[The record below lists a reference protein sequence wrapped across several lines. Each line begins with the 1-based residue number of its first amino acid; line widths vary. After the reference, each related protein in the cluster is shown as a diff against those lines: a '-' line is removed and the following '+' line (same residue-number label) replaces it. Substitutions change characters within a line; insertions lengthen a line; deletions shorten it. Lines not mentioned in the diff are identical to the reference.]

1 MLSDDEFEVWCFQHA
16 LSEQAKTV
24 IRQIRSSPPSRLV
37 RSAAGNV
44 SGRYPS
50 RKMGCTI
57 QFESH
62 RGELAAIYQ
71 FEHDPAVFE
80 FYDQPGVIKLTY
92 LSKKG
97 KQVGVL
103 HTPDFFV
110 VGEQSCGWIECK
122 MEDQLL
128 QLAEQ
133 MPHRYQRSSDG
144 CWVCPP
150 GEAYAKPLGLFY
162 RIRSSAQIDWVYQRN
177 LRFLEDY
184 LRASRS
190 PVEAKVAEAI
200 CSLVMRRPALTLL
213 ELLESLQDG
222 TADDIYF
229 LIATDQLY
237 VALSQTPIAEPEQ
250 VQVFLDPEQA
260 EAYAALSQSSVHVF
274 PRGSYSPVAL
284 TAGTLLWWDNKP
296 WRVLNLGETTVTL
309 LSPEK
314 QLVDLPVGVFD
325 TLLRQKKVTVASP
338 VPHDAHQVEEHELL
352 TKASLRQLEIA
363 THRYKL
369 LGHVEASGP
378 AVSLRTLRRWRAEF
392 QTASAVYGHG
402 FTGLLPRWSNSGNRL
417 PRLSQ
422 ETEQLLEK
430 YITEH
435 YETLKQQPMSAVY
448 LLLEREAKE
457 RHIPVPSY
465 TTFRTRIKQRGRY
478 EQALKRQGKRAAA
491 QAEAWYWELDQTTP
505 RHGDRPWEIVHMDH
519 TELDIVLVS
528 SRTGRPLGKPW
539 ATFMTDAF
547 SRRLLVV
554 YLTFDPP
561 SYRSCMMTLRECV
574 WRYGR
579 LPQTLIVD
587 GGSDFRS
594 TYFEVLLAYY
604 SCTKATRPWAKPR
617 YGSVCERL
625 FGTANTQFVYN
636 LTGNTQITKQV
647 RQVTKSVDPKQQAV
661 WTLGDLY
668 AYFAEWA
675 YEVYDQAIHPALET
689 APREAFSMG
698 MARSGTRTHCTI
710 HYDDT
715 FRFFS
720 LPTTPKGTAKVE
732 PGRGV
737 KINYVYY
744 WSDEFRPATIE
755 YTQVPVR
762 YDPFDIGVAYAFVK
776 GRWVQCISEYHLQF
790 KGRSERELL
799 LATTELRKRLSNHSK
814 EISITGK
821 RLAEFLSSAEAHETI
836 LAQRLR
842 DAEAQNVFAQM
853 GGYPAKQHEEQ
864 PTKGDVLPQSTLPG
878 QEPDEG
884 ETDVYAGL
892 EIYEEYQ

>member
-103 HTPDFFV
+103 HTPNFFV

-260 EAYAALSQSSVHVF
+260 EAYAALV
-274 PRGSYSPVAL
+274 SPLYMCSLVDHIPL
-284 TAGTLLWWDNKP
+284 
-296 WRVLNLGETTVTL
+296 L
-309 LSPEK
+309 LSQQEHCSGGTTSPGEYSILARRLSLSFLQRNNWLIFPSGSLIRCYGRK
-314 QLVDLPVGVFD
+314 KLPLPPLYLM
-325 TLLRQKKVTVASP
+325 T
-338 VPHDAHQVEEHELL
+338 L
-352 TKASLRQLEIA
+352 TK
-363 THRYKL
+363 
-369 LGHVEASGP
+369 
-378 AVSLRTLRRWRAEF
+378 
-392 QTASAVYGHG
+392 
-402 FTGLLPRWSNSGNRL
+402 
-417 PRLSQ
+417 
-422 ETEQLLEK
+422 
-430 YITEH
+430 
-435 YETLKQQPMSAVY
+435 
-448 LLLEREAKE
+448 
-457 RHIPVPSY
+457 
-465 TTFRTRIKQRGRY
+465 
-478 EQALKRQGKRAAA
+478 
-491 QAEAWYWELDQTTP
+491 
-505 RHGDRPWEIVHMDH
+505 
-519 TELDIVLVS
+519 
-528 SRTGRPLGKPW
+528 
-539 ATFMTDAF
+539 
-547 SRRLLVV
+547 
-554 YLTFDPP
+554 
-561 SYRSCMMTLRECV
+561 
-574 WRYGR
+574 
-579 LPQTLIVD
+579 
-587 GGSDFRS
+587 
-594 TYFEVLLAYY
+594 
-604 SCTKATRPWAKPR
+604 
-617 YGSVCERL
+617 
-625 FGTANTQFVYN
+625 
-636 LTGNTQITKQV
+636 
-647 RQVTKSVDPKQQAV
+647 
-661 WTLGDLY
+661 
-668 AYFAEWA
+668 
-675 YEVYDQAIHPALET
+675 
-689 APREAFSMG
+689 
-698 MARSGTRTHCTI
+698 
-710 HYDDT
+710 
-715 FRFFS
+715 
-720 LPTTPKGTAKVE
+720 
-732 PGRGV
+732 
-737 KINYVYY
+737 
-744 WSDEFRPATIE
+744 
-755 YTQVPVR
+755 
-762 YDPFDIGVAYAFVK
+762 
-776 GRWVQCISEYHLQF
+776 
-790 KGRSERELL
+790 
-799 LATTELRKRLSNHSK
+799 
-814 EISITGK
+814 
-821 RLAEFLSSAEAHETI
+821 
-836 LAQRLR
+836 
-842 DAEAQNVFAQM
+842 
-853 GGYPAKQHEEQ
+853 
-864 PTKGDVLPQSTLPG
+864 
-878 QEPDEG
+878 
-884 ETDVYAGL
+884 
-892 EIYEEYQ
+892 

>member
-1 MLSDDEFEVWCFQHA
+1 MLSEDEFEVWCFQHA

-24 IRQIRSSPPSRLV
+24 VRQIRSSPPSRLV

-50 RKMGCTI
+50 KKMGCTI

-62 RGELAAIYQ
+62 RGELAAIYR
-71 FEHDPAVFE
+71 FEHDSAVFE

-92 LSKKG
+92 PSKKG
-97 KQVGVL
+97 KHVGVL

-110 VGEQSCGWIECK
+110 IGEQSCGWIECK

-128 QLAEQ
+128 QLTEQ

-144 CWVCPP
+144 TWVCPP
-150 GEAYAKPLGLFY
+150 GEAYAKPLGFFY
-162 RIRSSAQIDWVYQRN
+162 RIESSAQIDWVYQRN

-184 LRASRS
+184 LRVSRS
-190 PVEAKVAEAI
+190 PVETKAAESLR
-200 CSLVMRRPALTLL
+200 SLVMKRPALTLL
-213 ELLESLQDG
+213 DLLESLQG
-222 TADDIYF
+222 STADDLYF

-237 VALSQTPIAEPEQ
+237 VALSQAPLADPEQ
-250 VQVFLDPEQA
+250 VHVFVDREQA
-260 EAYAALSQSSVHVF
+260 EAYATLSQSSVHLF
-274 PRGSYSPVAL
+274 AHGSPSLVSL

-314 QLVDLPVGVFD
+314 KLVDLSVEVFD
-325 TLLRQKKVTVASP
+325 MLLQQKKVIVASP
-338 VPHDAHQVEEHELL
+338 LPHDTHQVQEQEFLA
-352 TKASLRQLEIA
+352 KASLRQLEIA

-369 LGHVEASGP
+369 LGHVESSGP
-378 AVSLRTLRRWRAEF
+378 AVSSRTLRRWRAEF
-392 QTASAVYGHG
+392 HTAEAVYGHG

-422 ETEQLLEK
+422 EAEQLLEK
-430 YITEH
+430 YITQH

-465 TTFRTRIKQRGRY
+465 TTFRTRVKQRGQY
-478 EQALKRQGKRAAA
+478 EQTLKRQGKRAAA
-491 QAEAWYWELDQTTP
+491 QIEAWYWELEQTTP

-519 TELDIVLVS
+519 TELDIMLVS

-579 LPQTLIVD
+579 FPQTLIVD

-594 TYFEVLLAYY
+594 TYFEALLAYY
-604 SCTKATRPWAKPR
+604 SCTKATRPWGKPR
-617 YGSVCERL
+617 FGSVCERL

-636 LTGNTQITKQV
+636 LTGNTQMTKQV
-647 RQVTKSVDPKQQAV
+647 RQITKSVDPKQQAV

-668 AYFAEWA
+668 SYLVEWA
-675 YEVYDQAIHPALET
+675 YQVYDQTIHPALEMT
-689 APREAFSMG
+689 PREAFTLA

-710 HYDDT
+710 DYDDT

-744 WSDEFRPATIE
+744 WSDEFRPATLE

-762 YDPFDIGVAYAFVK
+762 YDPFDIGIAYAFVK
-776 GRWVQCISEYHLQF
+776 SRWVQCISQYHLQL

-799 LATTELRKRLSNHSK
+799 LATTELRKRLSTHSK

-821 RLAEFLSSAEAHETI
+821 RLAEFLSEASAHEAI

-842 DAEAQNVFAQM
+842 DAEARTVFAQL
-853 GGYPAKQHEEQ
+853 GGSQGKQDEDQSPVSDQTVPPKQEHGEE
-864 PTKGDVLPQSTLPG
+864 
-878 QEPDEG
+878 